1 MGKSSIKPI
10 DFDEMGG
17 SMVIYR
23 FLWKITYKLPFKPRK
38 MFFPLPLLVTPGIP
52 IPRRPVKLH
61 LWPCGKGDQVCIIMV
76 VLPTDAMCC
85 PDINIEN
92 VVLSNI

>member
-1 MGKSSIKPI
+1 MGKSPIKPI

-38 MFFPLPLLVTPGIP
+38 RYFPLPLLVTPGIP
-52 IPRRPVKLH
+52 THPEASCEASPLALREKATK
-61 LWPCGKGDQVCIIMV
+61 C
-76 VLPTDAMCC
+76 A
-85 PDINIEN
+85 
-92 VVLSNI
+92 